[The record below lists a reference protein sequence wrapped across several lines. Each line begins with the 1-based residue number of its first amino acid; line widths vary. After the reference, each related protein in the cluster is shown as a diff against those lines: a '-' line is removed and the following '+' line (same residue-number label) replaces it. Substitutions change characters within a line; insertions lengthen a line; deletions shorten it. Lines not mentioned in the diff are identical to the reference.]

1 VKLRIQGSTLRLRVA
16 QKEVAQLRDRSCV
29 ESSIEFAHGRPLVYP
44 LEASFHTEAVPA
56 TFDGQAIRVMVPM
69 RVLTNWIECDQVSI
83 EAPSQAGV
91 QVLIEEDFQYL
102 HKSGEQD
109 PDAYPHPLLRSA

>member
-1 VKLRIQGSTLRLRVA
+1 VRLRIQGSTLRLRVT
-16 QKEVAQLRDRSCV
+16 QKEVAQLRDRGCV
-29 ESSIEFAHGRPLVYP
+29 QSSIEFAPRHPLVYL
-44 LEASFHTEAVPA
+44 LEASLDSNAVSA

-69 RVLTNWIECDQVSI
+69 RVMTEWIQSDQVSI

-91 QVLIEEDFQYL
+91 QVLIEKDFQCL

-109 PDAYPHPLLRSA
+109 PDAYAHPRMSPR